1 MVFNCKYMQ
10 WGGVISN
17 NLAKNS
23 HALCKLYCLSLICA
37 LLMLRPVQCA
47 LLRRVYAVMLRS
59 LPCPGLITN
68 VFFNYLIFNNLLNYW

>member
-1 MVFNCKYMQ
+1 MC
-10 WGGVISN
+10 IT
-17 NLAKNS
+17 
-23 HALCKLYCLSLICA
+23 HASAGAC
-37 LLMLRPVQCA
+37 V

>member
-1 MVFNCKYMQ
+1 MGGGNIQEPCQKYTCTLL
-10 WGGVISN
+10 II
-17 NLAKNS
+17 LFIIPYKCIT
-23 HALCKLYCLSLICA
+23 HASA
-37 LLMLRPVQCA
+37 GACA